1 MPLVFNKFVLFGD
14 SITEYSSRQTGFAL
28 APALQDLYARKLDIV
43 TRGFSGYNTE
53 QGKIVL
59 REALKADNAAS
70 GVIKLMYIFMGT
82 NDAASTFQGVPI
94 SRYSENLSEMVDLA
108 KNYGIKVILVGPGL
122 HDQSLCSETRQEKG
136 EPIQEPFAS
145 NEINRKYADAAMEVA
160 KAQKVPFLDLWTEFQ
175 KYGGWSTEV
184 LLANEADLSELL
196 TDGIH
201 YTPRAYEVFYDALVE
216 TIVNSYPELAPLSLS
231 MGLPYYRDVDYDNIE
246 EYILQ
251 YIEGQSEPKP

>member
-1 MPLVFNKFVLFGD
+1 MPLTFNKFVLFGD
-14 SITEYSSRQTGFAL
+14 SITEYSSSQAGFAL

-43 TRGFSGYNTE
+43 TRGFGGYNTE

-94 SRYSENLSEMVDLA
+94 DRYSENLSEMVDLA

-122 HDQSLCSETRQEKG
+122 HDQNLCSETRQEKG

-145 NEINRKYADAAMEVA
+145 NEINRKYADAAKEVA
-160 KAQKVPFLDLWTEFQ
+160 KAQ

-216 TIVNSYPELAPLSLS
+216 TIVNFYPELAPLSLS

-251 YIEGQSEPKP
+251 YIEGQSGPKP